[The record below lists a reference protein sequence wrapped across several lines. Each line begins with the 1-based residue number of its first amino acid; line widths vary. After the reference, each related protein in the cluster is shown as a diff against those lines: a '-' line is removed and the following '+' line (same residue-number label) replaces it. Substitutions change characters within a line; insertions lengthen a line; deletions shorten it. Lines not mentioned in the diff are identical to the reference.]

1 MQEKCLEHFKLV
13 GGTALALKLGHRTSV
28 DIDLFSNREFKPV
41 EVAAALSRR
50 HNLENV
56 KTLKNSLFCRINGIK
71 IDLIPHPYPLVSPVT
86 ETEGIRML
94 SLEDIGAM
102 KLHAIVNSGERLKD
116 YADVYTLL
124 EHYPLKELYAAYEQ
138 KYFPNA
144 SRRMAQAALLY
155 HDDID
160 FVNRVDFL
168 HKQFDWKEVRERIK
182 SAVLDPSLMFSEGGT
197 TLREAPGEWK
207 RLGLRL

>member
-1 MQEKCLEHFKLV
+1 
-13 GGTALALKLGHRTSV
+13 
-28 DIDLFSNREFKPV
+28 
-41 EVAAALSRR
+41 
-50 HNLENV
+50 
-56 KTLKNSLFCRINGIK
+56 
-71 IDLIPHPYPLVSPVT
+71 
-86 ETEGIRML
+86 
-94 SLEDIGAM
+94 
-102 KLHAIVNSGERLKD
+102 
-116 YADVYTLL
+116 
-124 EHYPLKELYAAYEQ
+124 
-138 KYFPNA
+138 
-144 SRRMAQAALLY
+144 MAQAALLY